1 MRTTITR
8 LLIAAVLAIAAW
20 LSRSESQLAAHV
32 ADTKQA
38 IATLDYDAVDAVE
51 PRAAVSD
58 YLPGDRRPLADDIRI
73 ARATIAYWLGRY
85 DSVVPDTADRG
96 GDSTADAEVLLAAA
110 NAAYR
115 DSQRGPA
122 AGPAAVQRLD
132 GVLQAYASAL
142 KAAPQG
148 DRAKAGTALAE
159 AAYNY
164 EYVARIRDE
173 VARTPQGKPSKPAMA
188 SAPAIAGDL
197 PSGPTIHG
205 RPGGPPPDAKMEE
218 LQMIAPMEYG
228 DREAQPEAT
237 PGAKRERK
245 G

>member
-1 MRTTITR
+1 MITR
-8 LLIAAVLAIAAW
+8 LLIAAVLATAAW
-20 LSRSESQLAAHV
+20 LSRSESQLAARV

-38 IATLDYDAVDAVE
+38 MATLNFDAVDTVE
-51 PRAAVSD
+51 PRSAVSD

-73 ARATIAYWLGRY
+73 ARAASAYWQGRY
-85 DSVVPDTADRG
+85 GSVAADTTGRG
-96 GDSTADAEVLLAAA
+96 GDSGADAEVLLAAA

-115 DSQRGPA
+115 DSQREPA

-142 KAAPQG
+142 
-148 DRAKAGTALAE
+148 KAGTALAE

-173 VARTPQGKPSKPAMA
+173 VARAPQAKPAKPATA
-188 SAPAIAGDL
+188 SAPAIVGDL
-197 PSGPTIHG
+197 PIGPTIHG